1 MHLPLCFDVINERD
15 LPRVLKEHIIRKRN
29 MKSPTRGTSYV
40 SHFRSLKLFMLVSR
54 LVKIWY

>member
-1 MHLPLCFDVINERD
+1 MPLCFDIINESD
-15 LPRVLKEHIIRKRN
+15 LLRVLKEHIIRKRN
-29 MKSPTRGTSYV
+29 VKPSIRGMSYV